1 MLSIFEMIESSDLC
15 ACQKGVVREFW
26 DLGWGYRIGDLSY
39 PHTYTNRHTHTH
51 TTQTHT
57 HNELTHTHTRAGE
70 TPFEVVCLLVFRLRK
85 NILRLFASRL
95 IKRLSISFDARR
107 VYYLYG

>member
-1 MLSIFEMIESSDLC
+1 MSFVNSMLSIFEMIESSDLC

-51 TTQTHT
+51 VS
-57 HNELTHTHTRAGE
+57 GE

-95 IKRLSISFDARR
+95 IKRLSISFHARR